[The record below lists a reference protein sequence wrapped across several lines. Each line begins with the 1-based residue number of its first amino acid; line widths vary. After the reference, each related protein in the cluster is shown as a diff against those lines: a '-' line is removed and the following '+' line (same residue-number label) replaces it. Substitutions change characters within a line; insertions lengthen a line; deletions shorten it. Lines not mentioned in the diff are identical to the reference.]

1 MNIKTLIDYFRN
13 FTEQHPILRTF
24 SWGNLSDYSREDYI
38 TQYPALHIVPLPATL
53 GNTSTDMTFSVLIY
67 DLLNEYV
74 GDPINSNQLDSMA
87 LCQDILND
95 FVNEFINQ
103 LTDYGYYLQMPITFS
118 PFVDR
123 FAESVC
129 GVEAQIVITMEQT
142 SCIPASIV
150 PVPINP
156 NAVSGLFAWYDLQD
170 ADTITLGP
178 LGSELAQLLDKSGN
192 DYTLTLPPGHAYP
205 TYWKVPS
212 GNLSPF
218 YAMGD
223 SNMTG
228 LQHNLSSPVTFP
240 NGFTM
245 FVVSD
250 IGNDSIRPVFT
261 ISSGTT
267 FASITEMRDNSITN
281 WVAGYS
287 RFIAGEDYQVQI
299 SGAFIST
306 ENAGIVG
313 GRQVQ
318 NTNDMSIDFYGVNTH
333 SSTNAASVSTSATT
347 YDYITLGDF
356 LPGFTTGDLNICE
369 AIIYD
374 RPLTDDEY
382 NGVVKY
388 LKDKYRQPYWL

>member
-150 PVPINP
+150 PVPLNP

-170 ADTITLGP
+170 ADTITLTG
-178 LGSELAQLLDKSGN
+178 GTSITQLLDKSGN
-192 DYTLTLPPGHAYP
+192 NYTLTPFNTPP
-205 TYWKVPS
+205 TYQKVPS
-212 GNLSPF
+212 GNLTPF
-218 YAMGD
+218 YALYD
-223 SNMTG
+223 TNMTG
-228 LQHNLSSPVTFP
+228 LQHNLSSPVSFP
-240 NGFTM
+240 SGYTM
-245 FVVSD
+245 FLVSD
-250 IGNDSIRPVFT
+250 WENTDSIRSVFGVVT
-261 ISSGTT
+261 GNTFSTLFDLRDAGINIYRLTASVYQSGQNYLTQILGG
-267 FASITEMRDNSITN
+267 SIDPSNN
-281 WVAGYS
+281 
-287 RFIAGEDYQVQI
+287 
-299 SGAFIST
+299 AFITTSLQDGLT
-306 ENAGIVG
+306 SDMKMYMYG
-313 GRQVQ
+313 GVY
-318 NTNDMSIDFYGVNTH
+318 NYEDLVASPITTDTTDF
-333 SSTNAASVSTSATT
+333 
-347 YDYITLGDF
+347 DYIILGDIV
-356 LPGFTTGDLNICE
+356 PGGTGDLNICE

-374 RPLTDDEY
+374 RKLTDDEY
-382 NGVVKY
+382 NGVLKY